1 MENSRDISGIQMGYY
16 WCINGDIVRLGI
28 YNRLW
33 SCMGL
38 ANWIIIMQMEYEWD
52 LDIWLY
58 NIENKALKFM
68 NKEHI

>member
-1 MENSRDISGIQMGYY
+1 MGYY
-16 WCINGDIVRLGI
+16 WCINGHIVRLGI
-28 YNRLW
+28 YNQLW

-38 ANWIIIMQMEYEWD
+38 ANWIIIMQMEYELD
-52 LDIWLY
+52 LDIWLC